1 MQNRLPCQMTRHACR
16 HMATWK
22 DVYPNIAPATQHFTS
37 RNGSKY
43 CIKWHGRDD
52 RPTICNVTDAAMPNP
67 SHPQPQNTK
76 SSQTDLATSIVV
88 IVPATQNKLIATRSP
103 PRTTLCVDYPSRF
116 TRLSSN
122 RHFSETQKH
131 TKIYRII
138 VKFIL
143 EQNVR

>member
-1 MQNRLPCQMTRHACR
+1 ML
-16 HMATWK
+16 
-22 DVYPNIAPATQHFTS
+22 
-37 RNGSKY
+37 
-43 CIKWHGRDD
+43 
-52 RPTICNVTDAAMPNP
+52 NP
-67 SHPQPQNTK
+67 SHLQPQNTK
-76 SSQTDLATSIVV
+76 SSQTDLATSIVI

-138 VKFIL
+138 VSISSWNKMCDKKTL
-143 EQNVR
+143 LAHATTVTGDWANVPMRKAQDRNANVSVGSIAPAT